1 MTQPIV
7 EEKSLVKSTYKK
19 ETNLSNHLKKH
30 YVKMQYNISIHIHR
44 YKTHENGGER
54 GEAREEEKEST
65 LFSFT

>member
-7 EEKSLVKSTYKK
+7 EEKSLVSSTYKK
-19 ETNLSNHLKKH
+19 ENNLSNRLRKH
-30 YVKMQYNISIHIHR
+30 YVKIRYNILIHIHK
-44 YKTHENGGER
+44 YKIHENGGER

>member
-7 EEKSLVKSTYKK
+7 EEKSLVNSTYKK
-19 ETNLSNHLKKH
+19 ETNLSNHLRKH

-54 GEAREEEKEST
+54 GEAREEEKELT
-65 LFSFT
+65 LFSFP